1 MKKLLA
7 TLLLLLGAVSLYAA
21 DQPSFS
27 GGDQALKKYLAENL
41 KYPAQASENGIE
53 GNVPLQF
60 IVKADGT
67 ITSVKVTR
75 MIDPDLEAEAIRLV
89 KSMPAWT
96 PATKDG
102 KPVDATATL
111 EVEFRLPGD

>member
-1 MKKLLA
+1 MKKLLL
-7 TLLLLLGAVSLYAA
+7 TLLLLVGAATLYAA
-21 DQPSFS
+21 ATPSFP
-27 GGDQALKKYLAENL
+27 GGKEALDKFITENL
-41 KYPAQASENGIE
+41 KYPPQAANNGIE

-89 KSMPAWT
+89 KSMPAWE
-96 PATKDG
+96 PSIQNG

-111 EVEFRLPGD
+111 NVEFRLPGD